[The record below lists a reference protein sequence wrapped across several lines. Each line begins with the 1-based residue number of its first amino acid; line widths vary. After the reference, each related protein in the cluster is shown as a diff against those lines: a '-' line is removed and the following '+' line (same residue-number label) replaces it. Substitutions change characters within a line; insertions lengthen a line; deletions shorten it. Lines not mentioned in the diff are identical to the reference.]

1 MPRISKARVQSGDG
15 KILFGPDDQGI
26 DATTNLV
33 SVTDPDDDG
42 TTDSGPQTGGGS
54 NVPGPP
60 GPPGKDGTNAFENI
74 TYDVSFN
81 DFRITNL
88 GDPVNPQ
95 DAVNLR
101 TLNEILADVTGG
113 VFKGDVIGDP
123 DDDKQVVGLYSRPI
137 FDTPPEPSQVIAWN
151 PSRQSWE
158 YRKLTMDDI
167 TPAFT
172 VSMTLQGS
180 NIVETGA
187 TVANPS
193 FTASYNQGVISAVL
207 TDNQGTPARDVTSTP
222 TSFNSTGTFTK
233 TFHGQSVAFILTATS
248 NGGTIKAAQ
257 STLTWGSNTFWG
269 VALPGQSGEAFVKS
283 LSKALTTSKNR
294 SITVYANPTQ
304 KIYYAHRTA
313 YGEPTFTVDGFS
325 GGFFLVA
332 DDILITNQYGIQEVY
347 SLYESDKT
355 NLGTITISI
364 T

>member
-15 KILFGPDDQGI
+15 KILFGPDDKGV
-26 DATTNLV
+26 DATTNLI

-42 TTDSGPQTGGGS
+42 TTDSGPQNNTGGGP
-54 NVPGPP
+54 PGPP

-74 TYDVSFN
+74 TYDISFN
-81 DFRITNL
+81 GFRITNL

-95 DAVNLR
+95 DAVNLQ
-101 TLNEILADVTGG
+101 TLIQMLADVTGG
-113 VFKGDVIGDP
+113 VFKGDVIGNP
-123 DDDKQVVGLYSRPI
+123 DDDKKVVGLYGRSIHDSSPL
-137 FDTPPEPSQVIAWN
+137 PSQVVAWN
-151 PSRQSWE
+151 PSMESWE
-158 YRKLTMDDI
+158 YRKLSMDDI

-172 VSMTLQGS
+172 VSMSIQGA

-187 TVANPS
+187 TVTNPS
-193 FTASYNQGVISAVL
+193 FIASYNQEVIAASL
-207 TDNQGTPARDVTSTP
+207 TDNQGTPSADVTATP
-222 TSFNSTGTFTK
+222 TSFSSPGTFTK
-233 TFHGQSVAFILTATS
+233 TFHGQSVNFILTATS
-248 NGGTIKAAQ
+248 AGGTIKTAQ
-257 STLTWGSNTFWG
+257 STITWGSNTFWG

-304 KIYYAHRTA
+304 KVYYAHRTA

-355 NLGTITISI
+355 NLGTLTISI